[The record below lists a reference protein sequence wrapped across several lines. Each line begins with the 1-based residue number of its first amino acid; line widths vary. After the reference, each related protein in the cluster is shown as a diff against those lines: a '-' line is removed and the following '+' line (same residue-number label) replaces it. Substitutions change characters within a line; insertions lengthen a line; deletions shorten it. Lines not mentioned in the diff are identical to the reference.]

1 MNFFNKILNKSNFYF
16 IAEIGINHNGSIKI
30 AKKLIETAKLAGCDA
45 VKIQKRTPE
54 ICVPKEEWNSLRD
67 TPWGKMRYID
77 YKKKIEL
84 SFNDYKFLKKF
95 ADKLKITFIASCWD
109 VPSVKFMEKL
119 KIPYY
124 KVSSA
129 SITDFELLK
138 EIKKTKKPIIIST
151 GMSTE
156 KQINKCVKFLG
167 EKNLCIMHCTSSYP
181 SKSEELN
188 LNYIL
193 RLKKKYRKAIIG
205 YSGHETNLSS
215 TIAAFVLGAKF
226 IERHITL
233 DRSMWGTDQKSS
245 IEPLG
250 IARLIRDLKA
260 VNLSFGDG
268 IKKIY
273 ESELMILNKLRMV
286 K

>member
-1 MNFFNKILNKSNFYF
+1 MNFFNKILNKNNFYF
-16 IAEIGINHNGSIKI
+16 IAEIGINHNGSMEL

-45 VKIQKRTPE
+45 VKVQKRTPE
-54 ICVPKEEWNSLRD
+54 ICVPKTEWNNLRN
-67 TPWGKMRYID
+67 TPWGTIKYID
-77 YKKKIEL
+77 YKKKIEF
-84 SFNDYKFLKKF
+84 SYDQYKELKKF
-95 ADKLKITFIASCWD
+95 SDKLKITFVASCWD

-119 KIPYY
+119 KAPYY
-124 KVSSA
+124 KVPSA
-129 SITDFELLK
+129 CITDFELLK
-138 EIKKTKKPIIIST
+138 EIRRTKKPIIIST

-156 KQINKCVKFLG
+156 KQINKCINFLG

-193 RLKKKYRKAIIG
+193 KLKKKYKKTVVG

-226 IERHITL
+226 LERHITL

-260 VNLSFGDG
+260 VNQSLGDG
-268 IKKIY
+268 IKKVY
-273 ESELMILNKLRMV
+273 ESERPFINKLRRV

>member
-1 MNFFNKILNKSNFYF
+1 
-16 IAEIGINHNGSIKI
+16 
-30 AKKLIETAKLAGCDA
+30 
-45 VKIQKRTPE
+45 
-54 ICVPKEEWNSLRD
+54 
-67 TPWGKMRYID
+67 
-77 YKKKIEL
+77 
-84 SFNDYKFLKKF
+84 
-95 ADKLKITFIASCWD
+95 
-109 VPSVKFMEKL
+109 
-119 KIPYY
+119 
-124 KVSSA
+124 
-129 SITDFELLK
+129 
-138 EIKKTKKPIIIST
+138 
-151 GMSTE
+151 MSTE

>member
-1 MNFFNKILNKSNFYF
+1 MNFFNKILNKNNFYF
-16 IAEIGINHNGSIKI
+16 IAEIGINHNGSIKV

-45 VKIQKRTPE
+45 VKVQKRTPE
-54 ICVPKEEWNSLRD
+54 ICIPKTEWDNLRN
-67 TPWGKMRYID
+67 TPWGTMKYID
-77 YKKKIEL
+77 YKKKIEF
-84 SFNDYKFLKKF
+84 SYDEYKELKKF
-95 ADKLKITFIASCWD
+95 SDKLKITFIASCWD

-119 KIPYY
+119 KVPYY
-124 KVSSA
+124 KVPSA

-156 KQINKCVKFLG
+156 KQINKCINFLG
-167 EKNLCIMHCTSSYP
+167 EKNLCVMHCTSSYP
-181 SKSEELN
+181 SKTEELN

-193 RLKKKYRKAIIG
+193 KLKKKYKKAVIG

-215 TIAAFVLGAKF
+215 TIAAYVLGANF

-260 VNLSFGDG
+260 VNQSLGDG
-268 IKKIY
+268 IKKVY
-273 ESELMILNKLRMV
+273 ESERPFINKLRRV

>member
-1 MNFFNKILNKSNFYF
+1 MNFFNKLTRNNKLYF
-16 IAEIGINHNGSIKI
+16 IAEIGINHNGSLEI
-30 AKKLIETAKLAGCDA
+30 AKKLISAAKLAGCSA

-54 ICVPKEEWNSLRD
+54 ICVPKDQWNMMRD
-67 TPWGKMRYID
+67 TPWGKMKYID
-77 YKKKIEL
+77 YKKKMEF
-84 SFNDYKFLKKF
+84 SFSDYK
-95 ADKLKITFIASCWD
+95 KLFRYAKINQIDFIASCWD
-109 VPSVKFMEKL
+109 VPSVKFMKKL
-119 KIPYY
+119 NIPFY
-124 KVSSA
+124 KVASA

-156 KQINKCVKFLG
+156 NQIKKCVSFLSQ
-167 EKNLCIMHCTSSYP
+167 KNLCIMHCTSSYP
-181 SKSEELN
+181 ASTNELN
-188 LNYIL
+188 LNYIPV
-193 RLKKKYRKAIIG
+193 LKKKFTKSVIG

-215 TIAAFVLGAKF
+215 TIAAYVLGARI

-250 IARLIRDLKA
+250 IARLIRDIQNIYNSL
-260 VNLSFGDG
+260 GDG
-268 IKKIY
+268 KKRVY
-273 ESELMILNKLRMV
+273 KSEIPMIEKLRLV